1 MLGVL
6 AKFPRMH
13 ILTIN
18 CNLNELAR
26 AQYEEVCNEL
36 APAFAAVPGLISK
49 TWLANE
55 ETNTYGG
62 VYLWEDKQA
71 MLDYKESELYAGI
84 GANPALADITATDFA
99 VIEAPSKVTGV
110 G

>member
-1 MLGVL
+1 LLGVL

-13 ILTIN
+13 ILIIN
-18 CNLNELAR
+18 CNLNG
-26 AQYEEVCNEL
+26 L
-36 APAFAAVPGLISK
+36 APACAAVPGLISK

-62 VYLWEDKQA
+62 VYLWESKQA
-71 MLDYKESELYAGI
+71 MLDYKDSEIYAGI
-84 GANPALADITATDFA
+84 GANPALVNITATDFE
-99 VIEAPSKVTGV
+99 VLEGPSKVTRV